1 MGQDNLWQ
9 RFLDW
14 LNSLFVTSPAPTP
27 PTPPQP
33 TRNPEPPGPPPQPVE
48 RSVLLIVFN
57 PHIPSEGGKPL
68 LEVMGWNSPALLAQ
82 SYAAH
87 LQDSSAGFARFSI
100 EQTVEVDDIP
110 VKADGY
116 QYTPDEL
123 LSVLHNHGAGAHNP
137 DLANYEQILLDFN
150 IPEMVD
156 AGQVDEVW
164 MFAFPYGGFYESR
177 MAGPGAFFCNAPPLS
192 GAGTGT
198 RRYVIMGFNPE
209 RGIGEML
216 ESFGHRC
223 EDTLRRV
230 YRSKTGEANLFERFC
245 RYDQKYPG
253 AAEVGTIH
261 FAPNSQADYDWGNP
275 HPVPS
280 RCDTWLNFPDLG
292 GAARTVTCADWGY
305 GDIRLHHSWWLR
317 HLPHVSGETGGIRNN
332 WWGYIIDPELVE

>member
-1 MGQDNLWQ
+1 MA
-9 RFLDW
+9 
-14 LNSLFVTSPAPTP
+14 PAPTSR
-27 PTPPQP
+27 
-33 TRNPEPPGPPPQPVE
+33 TRP
-48 RSVLLIVFN
+48 
-57 PHIPSEGGKPL
+57 
-68 LEVMGWNSPALLAQ
+68 
-82 SYAAH
+82 
-87 LQDSSAGFARFSI
+87 
-100 EQTVEVDDIP
+100 
-110 VKADGY
+110 
-116 QYTPDEL
+116 
-123 LSVLHNHGAGAHNP
+123 
-137 DLANYEQILLDFN
+137 NYEQILLDFN

-192 GAGTGT
+192 GAGSGT

-261 FAPNSQADYDWGNP
+261 FAPNSEGDYDWGNP

-292 GAARTVTCADWGY
+292 GAARTGHLC
-305 GDIRLHHSWWLR
+305 RLGLR
-317 HLPHVSGETGGIRNN
+317 RHPPAPL
-332 WWGYIIDPELVE
+332 LVAAPPAARQRGNGRHPQ

>member
-1 MGQDNLWQ
+1 MATVFELAEQPV
-9 RFLDW
+9 RHVAC
-14 LNSLFVTSPAPTP
+14 SAPSN
-27 PTPPQP
+27 PPQP
-33 TRNPEPPGPPPQPVE
+33 TRNPEPPGPPPQPFE

-87 LQDSSAGFARFSI
+87 LQDSSAGFARYSI
-100 EQTVEVDDIP
+100 VQTVEVDAIP

-123 LSVLHNHGAGAHNP
+123 LSVLRNHGAGAHNP

-253 AAEVGTIH
+253 AAEVGSIH
-261 FAPNSQADYDWGNP
+261 FAPNSA
-275 HPVPS
+275 
-280 RCDTWLNFPDLG
+280 RRLRLG
-292 GAARTVTCADWGY
+292 QPAPG
-305 GDIRLHHSWWLR
+305 SQPLR
-317 HLPHVSGETGGIRNN
+317 HLAELPRPGRCSPHGHLCRLGLRRH
-332 WWGYIIDPELVE
+332 PPAPLLVAAPFTARQRGDGRHPQ